1 MADAYIGEIR
11 MFAGNY
17 PPQDWAFC
25 DGQLLSIAQ
34 NEILF
39 AVIGTTYGGDGVN
52 NFALPDLRGRIA
64 VNQGQGEG
72 LSNRV
77 IGQKA
82 GAEQVTLSVGQL
94 PSHSHPLNIKT
105 AAGDI
110 TSPANAIWAAN
121 DHINQYSSNPPN
133 GLMNS
138 AAISSTGNNVAH
150 ENMMPY
156 LCISFIICLQN
167 GIFPNRN

>member
-1 MADAYIGEIR
+1 MRKKHKKQSKHGIKSDNIYYVER
-11 MFAGNY
+11 ME
-17 PPQDWAFC
+17 D
-25 DGQLLSIAQ
+25 
-34 NEILF
+34 
-39 AVIGTTYGGDGVN
+39 
-52 NFALPDLRGRIA
+52 
-64 VNQGQGEG
+64 
-72 LSNRV
+72 
-77 IGQKA
+77 

-110 TSPANAIWAAN
+110 SSPANAFWAAN
-121 DHINQYSSNPPN
+121 DSINQYSSNPPN